1 VLIKTYNPYFIT
13 QDTLI
18 CNLPSE
24 ILLQAD
30 GGDFYLWQ
38 PTSQFTNPT
47 SSNQLVTINSNALF
61 NVIIGRVNAEGDTCL
76 QSFDTQ
82 VSVSSIGLASLSA
95 EAEKDTIFIGESTS
109 INVEVSN
116 GNYNFVWT
124 PSQGINNP
132 NTDNIVVSPVVTT
145 EYTLTVS
152 EGACSRAEKVSITVF
167 KADCSEASLFIP
179 NTFSP
184 NGDGKND
191 KLIVRGNYIAQMYF
205 AVYNRWGEKVF
216 ETSDKNV
223 GWDGYYQSNMADAG
237 VFGWYLK
244 ATCKDGETKEMKGNV
259 TLIR

>member
-1 VLIKTYNPYFIT
+1 
-13 QDTLI
+13 
-18 CNLPSE
+18 
-24 ILLQAD
+24 
-30 GGDFYLWQ
+30 
-38 PTSQFTNPT
+38 
-47 SSNQLVTINSNALF
+47 
-61 NVIIGRVNAEGDTCL
+61 
-76 QSFDTQ
+76 
-82 VSVSSIGLASLSA
+82 
-95 EAEKDTIFIGESTS
+95 
-109 INVEVSN
+109 
-116 GNYNFVWT
+116 
-124 PSQGINNP
+124 
-132 NTDNIVVSPVVTT
+132 VSPVITT

>member
-1 VLIKTYNPYFIT
+1 V
-13 QDTLI
+13 
-18 CNLPSE
+18 
-24 ILLQAD
+24 
-30 GGDFYLWQ
+30 
-38 PTSQFTNPT
+38 
-47 SSNQLVTINSNALF
+47 SN
-61 NVIIGRVNAEGDTCL
+61 
-76 QSFDTQ
+76 
-82 VSVSSIGLASLSA
+82 IGLASLSA

-223 GWDGYYQSNMADAG
+223 
-237 VFGWYLK
+237 
-244 ATCKDGETKEMKGNV
+244 
-259 TLIR
+259 